1 MDLPQKSSCA
11 GEVAILLLSNLSKI
25 LLASSTISLSN
36 PVFGGDSQ
44 YVGVSRTHPHGIC
57 KSTTYKGPL

>member
-1 MDLPQKSSCA
+1 MDLPQKSSCS

-25 LLASSTISLSN
+25 LLSSGTISLSN

-44 YVGVSRTHPHGIC
+44 YVGVSRTHPNGIC
-57 KSTTYKGPL
+57 